1 MAISLSISVPIKTTT
16 SLCSLCKKQ
25 IPAEVYERS
34 GQVFLKK
41 RCPEHG
47 EFDVLINS
55 DRRFYYESCG
65 AGCACQSVPGHS
77 DRMVET
83 AATCIALIE
92 IVESCNL
99 RCPTCFAE
107 SPFSDKESVK
117 ALSVE
122 EFWRRIG
129 AVIERK
135 GPLDILQLSGGEP
148 TIHPQFFD
156 LLEGVLTDRRIGYT
170 MLNTNGVRVAKDR
183 AFADRLGELH
193 RKHRHFELYLQ
204 FDGPQEAGQVA
215 LRGADFRRLR
225 EEVLETC
232 GRMGVPVTLAMT
244 VTPENLT
251 HLGESLRLGLAHSG
265 VRGVTFQP
273 MFWSGRTHL
282 VSLGGVRRLNVADI
296 ILALIE
302 QGDGLLAE
310 HDFTP
315 LPCGDPNCHT
325 IGYLLRKDGRTLP
338 VSHFVDFSSVQG
350 FLKDRVDF
358 NIEDLQRCGCESE
371 PLGQILKQLEIGPD
385 HVFRIFIKPFMDVWT
400 YDQDRI
406 DQCCVHVV
414 GEDGRLE
421 SFCRHYAMRS

>member
-1 MAISLSISVPIKTTT
+1 MALSLLPDASIKQTT
-16 SLCSLCKKQ
+16 SLCPLCRKQ
-25 IPAEVYERS
+25 IAAEVYEKA

-41 RCPEHG
+41 RCAEHG

-55 DRRFYYESCG
+55 DRRFYYDSCG

-77 DRMVET
+77 DRMVE
-83 AATCIALIE
+83 AATTCIALIE

-99 RCPTCFAE
+99 RCPTCYAA
-107 SPFSDKESVK
+107 SPQDEPADIKS
-117 ALSVE
+117 LSLD
-122 EFWRRIG
+122 EFHRRIG
-129 AVIERK
+129 AVIDRK

-148 TIHPQFFD
+148 TIHPQFFE
-156 LLEGVLTDRRIGYT
+156 LLEGVLSDRRIGYT
-170 MLNTNGVRVAKDR
+170 LINTNGVLLAKDR
-183 AFADRLGELH
+183 DFVERLGALH
-193 RKHRHFELYLQ
+193 RRYRRFEIYLQ
-204 FDGPQEAGQVA
+204 FDGPQESGQVA

-225 EEVLETC
+225 EEALDAC
-232 GRMGVPVTLAMT
+232 ARMGVPVTLAMT
-244 VTPENLT
+244 VTPENLA
-251 HLGESLRLGLAHSG
+251 HLGDTLRLGLG
-265 VRGVTFQP
+265 RPCVRGITFQP

-296 ILALIE
+296 VLALID
-302 QGDGLLAE
+302 QGGGLLSE

-315 LPCGDPNCHT
+315 LPCGNPNCHT

-338 VSHFVDFSSVQG
+338 VSDFIDFSSVQG

-385 HVFRIFIKPFMDVWT
+385 HVFRIFIKPFMDAWT

-406 DQCCVHVV
+406 DRCCVHVV
-414 GEDGRLE
+414 GEGGRLE

>member
-1 MAISLSISVPIKTTT
+1 MAISLLPETFIKQTT
-16 SLCSLCKKQ
+16 SLCPRCKKQ
-25 IPAEVYERS
+25 IAAEVYERD

-41 RCPEHG
+41 KCDVHG
-47 EFDVLINS
+47 DFDVLINS

-65 AGCACQSVPGHS
+65 AGCACQTVPGHS
-77 DRMVET
+77 DQMVET

-99 RCPTCFAE
+99 RCPTCFSE
-107 SPFSDKESVK
+107 SPFSEKESVK
-117 ALSVE
+117 ALTLN
-122 EFWRRIG
+122 EFRQRIG
-129 AVIERK
+129 AVIDRK

-148 TIHPQFFD
+148 TIHPQFFE
-156 LLEGVLTDRRIGYT
+156 LLESVLTDSRIGYT
-170 MLNTNGVRVAKDR
+170 LINTNGVLLAKQPG
-183 AFADRLGELH
+183 FAERLGELH
-193 RKHRHFELYLQ
+193 KKYRRFELYLQ
-204 FDGPQEAGQVA
+204 FDGTQETGQVA

-232 GRMGVPVTLAMT
+232 TRLGLPVTLAMT
-244 VTPENLT
+244 VTPENLSN
-251 HLGESLRLGLAHSG
+251 LGETLRMGLGRSC

-282 VSLGGVRRLNVADI
+282 VKLGGVRRLNVADI
-296 ILALIE
+296 VLALID
-302 QGDGLLAE
+302 QGEGLLSE
-310 HDFTP
+310 RDFTP

-325 IGYLLRKDGRTLP
+325 IGYLLQKDGQTLP

-358 NIEDLQRCGCESE
+358 NIDDLKQCGCESE

-385 HVFRIFIKPFMDVWT
+385 HVFRIFIKPFMDAWT

-406 DQCCVHVV
+406 DRCCVHVV
-414 GEDGRLE
+414 GEGGRLE
-421 SFCRHYAMRS
+421 SFCRHYAMRT